1 MIVSNA
7 SSIFPTTSS
16 ALDFSAES
24 LHIARAPC
32 ESSLLSLRLR
42 DGPLLALGAG
52 FSDDFSAFLSSM
64 VDFAGCGKG
73 RHILSCA
80 S

>member
-42 DGPLLALGAG
+42 DGPLLELDAG
-52 FSDDFSAFLSSM
+52 FSDDFSAFFSSM
-64 VDFAGCGKG
+64 VELAVVNYAGCGKG
-73 RHILSCA
+73 RHV
-80 S
+80 